1 MKIQTRKIKLTDSK
15 YNRKSPSEIKEIAKG
30 ILDNTIFTSQHLHE
44 QERQYMSM
52 VFMPLGMMNALQSRN
67 MWRQNPWMFYAK
79 RNRSEMAGPNGLPM
93 LDNLAWLDKQDTLR
107 VEKLIKIHDEALK
120 KIDSIAV

>member
-1 MKIQTRKIKLTDSK
+1 MKIQTRKIKLTKPK
-15 YNRKSPSEIKEIAKG
+15 YRRRSSDEIKEIAKG

-107 VEKLIKIHDEALK
+107 VEKLMKIHDDALQ

>member
-1 MKIQTRKIKLTDSK
+1 
-15 YNRKSPSEIKEIAKG
+15 
-30 ILDNTIFTSQHLHE
+30 
-44 QERQYMSM
+44 MSM

>member
-1 MKIQTRKIKLTDSK
+1 MKIKTRKIKLTKSE
-15 YNRKSPSEIKEIAKG
+15 YRRKSSTEIKEIAKG

-52 VFMPLGMMNALQSRN
+52 VFMPLAMMNAIQSRN

-79 RNRSEMAGPNGLPM
+79 RNRSEMPGPNGLPM
-93 LDNLAWLDKQDTLR
+93 LDNLAWLDIQDSIR
-107 VEKLIKIHDEALK
+107 VENLMKIHDDALK